1 MPVIY
6 SKLKDPALVDQV
18 LWVDDYVSLERHGLL
33 SPENLRLGFRTYISE
48 SSGLL
53 RLSPEEYLEAFKK
66 NFHDT
71 IPVTPIGSFLKNID
85 RNPFAYLTGT
95 LSTGGST
102 RSSSSSTE
110 TIRGFDSDDTMPT
123 LQINGLDATTVN
135 SSDDAENS
143 SPTRPGL
150 TTRKSSTMHQ
160 NIMKKLRPMPF
171 QYKWAVWHDKASSD
185 SNATAT
191 PNLNTNT
198 SAAVE
203 SYSNR
208 LTVLAEDVP
217 DIAAF
222 YRIYNHFP
230 WDRIKIKD
238 SVHVFRQ
245 GVRPLWEDPENK
257 HGGGLTIKVK
267 REEGKA
273 VRAWEEVCVLGCGGE
288 LQAAVLSGKQRIISL
303 FVDES
308 LANQ

>member
-6 SKLKDPALVDQV
+6 SKLRDPALADQV

-33 SPENLRLGFRTYISE
+33 SAENRKLGFRTYISE

-53 RLSPEEYLEAFKK
+53 RLSPEEYLQAFKE

-71 IPVTPIGSFLKNID
+71 IPATPIGSFLSNID

-110 TIRGFDSDDTMPT
+110 TIRGFESDDTMPT

-135 SSDDAENS
+135 ESDDATNP
-143 SPTRPGL
+143 SPTRPAL

-171 QYKWAVWHDKASSD
+171 QYKWAVWHDKATSD
-185 SNATAT
+185 YNGTMTSNS
-191 PNLNTNT
+191 NT
-198 SAAVE
+198 SAE

-208 LTVLAEDVP
+208 LTLLSDEVP

-230 WDRIKIKD
+230 WDRVKVKD

-245 GVRPLWEDPENK
+245 GVKPLWEDHENRQ
-257 HGGGLTIKVK
+257 GGGLTVKVK

-273 VRAWEEVCVLGCGGE
+273 VRAWEEVCLLGCGGE
-288 LQAAVLSGKQRIISL
+288 LQAAVLPGKQTAISS
-303 FVDES
+303 VIVEPIS
-308 LANQ
+308 